1 MKKILILL
9 IFISGCSSTI
19 ELAPGLCYNDS
30 DGTYLCPEREQ
41 REKPKLPQ
49 QFPPNTLQCELL
61 GLIEYCEGTNEKNL
75 RCQCANPRIYSEI
88 IPIA

>member
-30 DGTYLCPEREQ
+30 DGTHLCMDPKP
-41 REKPKLPQ
+41 KPKLPR

-61 GLIEYCEGTNEKNL
+61 GLIEYCEGDNERNL